1 MARIAIHSRPGNMT
15 LALVGSI
22 VSIAA
27 VVLLALFLF
36 QTWYGASFSERA
48 LQLMLPLCA
57 IAGALMVRIAAE
69 NLGIG
74 PRRLR
79 RG

>member
-1 MARIAIHSRPGNMT
+1 MT

-27 VVLLALFLF
+27 VVLLVLFLM
-36 QTWYGASFSERA
+36 QTRDGASLSERA
-48 LQLMLPLCA
+48 LQLMLPFCA
-57 IAGALMVRIAAE
+57 IAGAMMVRIAAA

-74 PRRLR
+74 PRQLR